1 MERGSICRVGT
12 SILDSKEEFM
22 TSFKF
27 KIGVGLLW
35 IVVAAV
41 VHAMTD
47 ASWELCWVIAAAFSY
62 IWILQY
68 KIDSITSAFGIA
80 DAELV
85 RVSALANDL
94 ESNVAEL
101 RQRLESVTSQVNL
114 D

>member
-1 MERGSICRVGT
+1 
-12 SILDSKEEFM
+12 M

-68 KIDSITSAFGIA
+68 KLDSITSAFGIA

-85 RVSALANDL
+85 RVSAVVTDL
-94 ESNVAEL
+94 ESDVAEV
-101 RQRLESVTSQVNL
+101 RQQLESLASQVEL
-114 D
+114 R